1 MDNQD
6 TKFQVFLDT
15 LVLLPDRE
23 LEIIKL
29 RFIKGNT
36 LEEIGKKY
44 QITNERVRQVIR
56 KTKKRINEA

>member
-1 MDNQD
+1 MSED
-6 TKFQVFLDT
+6 TKFQQFLDT

-29 RFIKGNT
+29 RFIKGKT
-36 LEEIGKKY
+36 LEEIGKMY
-44 QITNERVRQVIR
+44 DITNERVRQVIR